1 MSKNIKN
8 GIEQLVAK
16 SSQNEQFNRSWRDLR
31 NKLDSSL
38 MLTNVLK
45 GDAVRKLCLQLDG
58 LSKPERFKLIQDN
71 WGVQQAEKSRT
82 LLEQLDILEKE
93 IAKQNG

>member
-1 MSKNIKN
+1 MSKSIKT

-16 SSQNEQFNRSWRDLR
+16 SNQTEQYNRSWRDLR

-45 GDAVRKLCLQLDG
+45 GDAIRKLCLQLDG
-58 LSKPERFKLIQDN
+58 LDKQARFRLIQDN

>member
-1 MSKNIKN
+1 MSKSIKT

-16 SSQNEQFNRSWRDLR
+16 SGQNEQYNRSWRDLR

-45 GDAVRKLCLQLDG
+45 GDAVRKLCLQLDS
-58 LSKPERFKLIQDN
+58 LNKQERFKLIQDN

>member
-1 MSKNIKN
+1 MSRDIKS

-16 SSQNEQFNRSWRDLR
+16 SNQNEQYNRSWRDLR

-45 GDAVRKLCLQLDG
+45 GDAIRKLCLQLDS
-58 LSKPERFKLIQDN
+58 LNKNDRYKLIHDN

-82 LLEQLDILEKE
+82 LLEQLDIIERE
-93 IAKQNG
+93 ISKNNG

>member
-1 MSKNIKN
+1 MSKHIKN

-16 SSQNEQFNRSWRDLR
+16 SSQNEQYNRSWRDLR
-31 NKLDSSL
+31 NRLDSSL

-58 LSKPERFKLIQDN
+58 LNKQDRFKLIQDN

-82 LLEQLDILEKE
+82 LLEQLEILEKE